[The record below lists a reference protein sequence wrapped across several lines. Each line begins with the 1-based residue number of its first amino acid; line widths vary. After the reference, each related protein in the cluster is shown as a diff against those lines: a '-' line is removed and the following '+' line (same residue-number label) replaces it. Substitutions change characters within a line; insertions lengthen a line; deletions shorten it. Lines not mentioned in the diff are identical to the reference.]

1 MYAVLEGS
9 INGVNIEKLPE
20 GRHAMA
26 GRGFRPALRHRCQG
40 RSSGQH
46 LLSSPSS
53 CSSCSR
59 RGSRARPRP
68 SRLDRDPRHGCPR
81 RDHRHP
87 PATDKTARL
96 LELVLPR
103 YCGCSAGLHLIYT
116 SVVEASALRI
126 ERSFQISVRKQV
138 LRAAALTTV
147 KAPFSDRIFRQMTGS
162 GGRWRVSM
170 GIFRKGAGTLGWA
183 GDVTT
188 QRRNLAVDQLQKQ
201 RQGNYRYKLK
211 L

>member
-1 MYAVLEGS
+1 
-9 INGVNIEKLPE
+9 
-20 GRHAMA
+20 MA
-26 GRGFRPALRHRCQG
+26 GRGFRSALRHRCQG
-40 RSSGQH
+40 RSSGQR

-59 RGSRARPRP
+59 RGARARPRQ
-68 SRLDRDPRHGCPR
+68 SRLDRDPRHGCRR

-96 LELVLPR
+96 FELVLPR
-103 YCGCSAGLHLIYT
+103 YCGCAGLHLIYT

-126 ERSFQISVRKQV
+126 ERLFQISVRKQV

-170 GIFRKGAGTLGWA
+170 GIFRKGAATLGWA